1 MTVHPDGERPVEA
14 GQAQDTQPAEHQKNK
29 KQGDRQTEKQ
39 AENQG
44 EHQGEEHDASG
55 ATSVES
61 DSPGELAEALAQ
73 AQAKVSEH
81 FDQLLRAQAEMENVR
96 RRAQEE
102 VSKARKFAIESFAEG
117 LVPVRDSLE
126 AALAQTDQT
135 VEVFREGVET
145 TLKQLIAAFERNHL
159 KEIAPEAGTK
169 FDPHHHQAIATVPAE
184 QEANTV
190 VAVLQKG
197 YLIADRVL
205 RPALVTVAS

>member
-1 MTVHPDGERPVEA
+1 MTVHPDGERPVQA
-14 GQAQDTQPAEHQKNK
+14 DQAQEGQEAQPAQNQQSEA
-29 KQGDRQTEKQ
+29 
-39 AENQG
+39 AEATS
-44 EHQGEEHDASG
+44 EP
-55 ATSVES
+55 TSVES
-61 DSPGELAEALAQ
+61 GSSAELAQALAQ
-73 AQAKVSEH
+73 AQAKAAEH

-135 VEVFREGVET
+135 VEVFREGVQT
-145 TLKQLIAAFERNHL
+145 TLKQLIAAFDRNHL
-159 KEIAPEAGTK
+159 KEIAPEVGAK

-184 QEANTV
+184 QEPNTV